1 MFFFYLKNSLNVG
14 TFQFINDWELSFID
28 PIVIQQH
35 GRMNK
40 IQHLSLFSVI
50 LSILYLIIIYAL
62 HINITH
68 ILYTLFMSL
77 EILYASALKK
87 WNLSLTK

>member
-1 MFFFYLKNSLNVG
+1 MLFFYLKNSLNVG
-14 TFQFINDWELSFID
+14 TSQFINDWELSFID

-68 ILYTLFMSL
+68 ILYFVYELGN
-77 EILYASALKK
+77 IVYASALKT